1 MTFIGERG
9 PTIELP
15 SSTHLCP
22 FLCMEW
28 ALSTAFERNL
38 KKTGEETRE
47 GMKDPAPES
56 KESIETSSGL
66 IVW

>member
-1 MTFIGERG
+1 
-9 PTIELP
+9 
-15 SSTHLCP
+15 
-22 FLCMEW
+22 MEW
-28 ALSTAFERNL
+28 VLSIAFERNL